1 MGNLNRVDAGIMT
14 HGTQRC
20 FQCGAVTTATARCR
34 CCGACLSVQSDE
46 SRWLSRG
53 DHLVVTLGE
62 AAPPRRRSS
71 ATLMTGSS
79 GSMQAMASG
88 TMQELSGPSLAS
100 LDALL
105 EETAPVSVTAAFA
118 PVKGPVKPPEQAT
131 MPIGTQ
137 ERPALS
143 ALTVQLSERLLQEP
157 RRRVWLGLDADGERY
172 RVEERVAQ
180 EREQPS
186 AFEQQ
191 LRDVV
196 LMPVGSTRH
205 GDHDLLVF
213 REQRGETLRAR
224 RSTETD
230 EVEPLLLLRW
240 LRPVALAM
248 ARVNAFGYALTGL
261 SSEMVL
267 FLDESGDV
275 AFDGVG
281 FLTPLHEPASVACM
295 MAGYSA
301 PELYEGDYYRRV
313 SARSDVYGFAMLA
326 YEVVT
331 GRTPPSC
338 AESGYHPMIWP
349 RDAEPGFP
357 LGLGRFFAA
366 CAAYDPA
373 ERPRSVEE
381 ALELLEE
388 CVEAVSMEEHAREFC
403 RLTAACE
410 THPGI
415 TKRLRQPVNQDA
427 VFCAVDAARSAVL
440 LCVSDGV
447 STSSFGSGE
456 IASAMVVR
464 RAREVWSRYQADEGS
479 WDWQR
484 IAMELKRAVQT
495 ANADV
500 VGYVDERF
508 SPFRGEPQEVMAA
521 TCVLAFV
528 LQSDALVV
536 SIGDSRSYLLRQGFL
551 ERIGR
556 DHNLMTLSV
565 ADGMPAHLAATL
577 PQGGTLARC
586 VGTFDLDEDGHLVP
600 AHLALDSY
608 LVHLRLDDRLLL
620 CTDGVTD
627 YLGDSDRAAEAA
639 LTQLLLREPTPELVC
654 LDILTAANRGG
665 GGDNIGVAV
674 CVVGSDYIT
683 AAERSASGNHSAYE
697 QGGGGH

>member
-118 PVKGPVKPPEQAT
+118 PVKGPVKPPEQGT

-143 ALTVQLSERLLQEP
+143 VLTVQLSERLLQEP

-267 FLDESGDV
+267 FLDESGEV

-301 PELYEGDYYRRV
+301 PELYEGDFYRRV

-338 AESGYHPMIWP
+338 AESGYHPLIWP

-381 ALELLEE
+381 ALEL
-388 CVEAVSMEEHAREFC
+388 AWRRC
-403 RLTAACE
+403 RW
-410 THPGI
+410 
-415 TKRLRQPVNQDA
+415 RSLRGS
-427 VFCAVDAARSAVL
+427 SAV
-440 LCVSDGV
+440 
-447 STSSFGSGE
+447 
-456 IASAMVVR
+456 
-464 RAREVWSRYQADEGS
+464 
-479 WDWQR
+479 
-484 IAMELKRAVQT
+484 
-495 ANADV
+495 
-500 VGYVDERF
+500 
-508 SPFRGEPQEVMAA
+508 
-521 TCVLAFV
+521 
-528 LQSDALVV
+528 
-536 SIGDSRSYLLRQGFL
+536 
-551 ERIGR
+551 
-556 DHNLMTLSV
+556 
-565 ADGMPAHLAATL
+565 
-577 PQGGTLARC
+577 
-586 VGTFDLDEDGHLVP
+586 
-600 AHLALDSY
+600 
-608 LVHLRLDDRLLL
+608 
-620 CTDGVTD
+620 
-627 YLGDSDRAAEAA
+627 
-639 LTQLLLREPTPELVC
+639 
-654 LDILTAANRGG
+654 
-665 GGDNIGVAV
+665 
-674 CVVGSDYIT
+674 
-683 AAERSASGNHSAYE
+683 
-697 QGGGGH
+697 

>member
-1 MGNLNRVDAGIMT
+1 
-14 HGTQRC
+14 
-20 FQCGAVTTATARCR
+20 
-34 CCGACLSVQSDE
+34 
-46 SRWLSRG
+46 
-53 DHLVVTLGE
+53 
-62 AAPPRRRSS
+62 
-71 ATLMTGSS
+71 
-79 GSMQAMASG
+79 MQAMQSG
-88 TMQELSGPSLAS
+88 TAQELSSPSLES

-118 PVKGPVKPPEQAT
+118 PVTRPLKPPEQAT

-143 ALTVQLSERLLQEP
+143 VLTVQLSERLLQEP

-205 GDHDLLVF
+205 GDHELLVF

-267 FLDESGDV
+267 FLDESGEV

-301 PELYEGDYYRRV
+301 PELYAGDYYRRV

-331 GRTPPSC
+331 GRIPPSC

-373 ERPRSVEE
+373 ERPRSLEA

-388 CVEAVSMEEHAREFC
+388 CVQAVSMEEPARGFS
-403 RLTAACE
+403 RLTASCE

-427 VFCAVDAARSAVL
+427 VFCAVDAVRSAVL

-447 STSSFGSGE
+447 STASFGSGE

-464 RAREVWSRYQADEGS
+464 RAREVWSRYQADEGG
-479 WDWQR
+479 WDWPR

-508 SPFRGEPQEVMAA
+508 APFRGEPQEVMAA

-528 LQSDALVV
+528 LRSDALVI
-536 SIGDSRSYLLRQGFL
+536 SIGDSRSYLFRQGFL

-586 VGTFDLDEDGHLVP
+586 VGTFDLDEEGHLVP
-600 AHLALDSY
+600 AQLVLDSY

-674 CVVGSDYIT
+674 CVAGSDYIT

>member
-1 MGNLNRVDAGIMT
+1 
-14 HGTQRC
+14 
-20 FQCGAVTTATARCR
+20 
-34 CCGACLSVQSDE
+34 
-46 SRWLSRG
+46 
-53 DHLVVTLGE
+53 
-62 AAPPRRRSS
+62 
-71 ATLMTGSS
+71 
-79 GSMQAMASG
+79 MQAMQEMQSG
-88 TMQELSGPSLAS
+88 TAQELSSPSLAS

-118 PVKGPVKPPEQAT
+118 PVTRPLKPPEQAT

-143 ALTVQLSERLLQEP
+143 VLTVQLSERLLQEP

-205 GDHDLLVF
+205 GDHELLVF

-267 FLDESGDV
+267 FLDESGEV

-301 PELYEGDYYRRV
+301 PELYAGDYYRRV

-331 GRTPPSC
+331 GRIPPSC

-349 RDAEPGFP
+349 RDTEPGFP

-373 ERPRSVEE
+373 ERPRSLEA

-388 CVEAVSMEEHAREFC
+388 CVQAVSMEEPARGFS
-403 RLTAACE
+403 RLTASCE

-427 VFCAVDAARSAVL
+427 VFCAVDAVRSAVL

-447 STSSFGSGE
+447 STASFGSGE

-464 RAREVWSRYQADEGS
+464 RAREVWSRYQADEGG
-479 WDWQR
+479 WDWPR

-508 SPFRGEPQEVMAA
+508 APFRGEPQEVMAA

-528 LQSDALVV
+528 LRSDALVI
-536 SIGDSRSYLLRQGFL
+536 SIGDSRSYLFRQGFL

-586 VGTFDLDEDGHLVP
+586 VGTFDLDEEGHLVP
-600 AHLALDSY
+600 AQLVLDSY

-674 CVVGSDYIT
+674 CVAGSDYIT

>member
-1 MGNLNRVDAGIMT
+1 
-14 HGTQRC
+14 
-20 FQCGAVTTATARCR
+20 
-34 CCGACLSVQSDE
+34 
-46 SRWLSRG
+46 
-53 DHLVVTLGE
+53 
-62 AAPPRRRSS
+62 
-71 ATLMTGSS
+71 MTGSS
-79 GSMQAMASG
+79 GSMQAMQSG
-88 TMQELSGPSLAS
+88 TAQELSSPSLAS

-118 PVKGPVKPPEQAT
+118 PVTRPLKPPEQAT

-143 ALTVQLSERLLQEP
+143 VLTVQLSERLLQEP

-205 GDHDLLVF
+205 GDHELLVF

-267 FLDESGDV
+267 FLDESGEV

-301 PELYEGDYYRRV
+301 PELYAGDYYRRV

-331 GRTPPSC
+331 GRIPPSC

-373 ERPRSVEE
+373 ERPRSLEA

-388 CVEAVSMEEHAREFC
+388 CVQAVSMEEPARGFS
-403 RLTAACE
+403 RLTASCE

-427 VFCAVDAARSAVL
+427 VFCAVDAVRSAVL

-447 STSSFGSGE
+447 STASFGSGE

-464 RAREVWSRYQADEGS
+464 RAREVWSRYQADEGG
-479 WDWQR
+479 WDWPR

-508 SPFRGEPQEVMAA
+508 APFRGEPQEVMAA

-528 LQSDALVV
+528 LRSDALVI
-536 SIGDSRSYLLRQGFL
+536 SIGDSRSYLFRQGFL

-586 VGTFDLDEDGHLVP
+586 VGTFDLDEEGHLVP
-600 AHLALDSY
+600 AQLVLDSY

-674 CVVGSDYIT
+674 CVAGSDYIT

>member
-1 MGNLNRVDAGIMT
+1 
-14 HGTQRC
+14 
-20 FQCGAVTTATARCR
+20 
-34 CCGACLSVQSDE
+34 
-46 SRWLSRG
+46 
-53 DHLVVTLGE
+53 
-62 AAPPRRRSS
+62 
-71 ATLMTGSS
+71 
-79 GSMQAMASG
+79 MQTMQSG
-88 TMQELSGPSLAS
+88 TMQELSSPSLAS

-105 EETAPVSVTAAFA
+105 EETAPVSVTATFA
-118 PVKGPVKPPEQAT
+118 PVKGPLKPPEQAT

-143 ALTVQLSERLLQEP
+143 VLTVQLSERLVQEP

-205 GDHDLLVF
+205 GDHELLVF

-224 RSTETD
+224 RSSETE

-267 FLDESGDV
+267 FLDESGEV

-295 MAGYSA
+295 LAGYSA
-301 PELYEGDYYRRV
+301 PELYEDDCYRRV

-331 GRTPPSC
+331 GRIPPSC
-338 AESGYHPMIWP
+338 AESGYHPLIWP

-373 ERPRSVEE
+373 ERPRSMEA

-388 CVEAVSMEEHAREFC
+388 CVQSVSMEEPAREFS
-403 RLTAACE
+403 RLTASCE

-427 VFCAVDAARSAVL
+427 VFCAVDAERSAVL

-447 STSSFGSGE
+447 STASFGSGE

-464 RAREVWSRYQADEGS
+464 RAREVWSRYQADEGG
-479 WDWQR
+479 WDWPR
-484 IAMELKRAVQT
+484 IAMELKRAVQA

-500 VGYVDERF
+500 VAYVDERF
-508 SPFRGEPQEVMAA
+508 APFRGEPQEVMAA

-528 LQSDALVV
+528 LRSDAFVV
-536 SIGDSRSYLLRQGFL
+536 SIGDSRSYLFRQGFL

-586 VGTFDLDEDGHLVP
+586 VGTFDLDDDGHMVP
-600 AHLALDSY
+600 AQLVLDSY

-627 YLGDSDRAAEAA
+627 YLGDSDQAAEAA

-665 GGDNIGVAV
+665 GGDNIGVAI
-674 CVVGSDYIT
+674 CVAGSDYIT
-683 AAERSASGNHSAYE
+683 ASERSASGNHSAYE
-697 QGGGGH
+697 QDGGGH

>member
-1 MGNLNRVDAGIMT
+1 MVVLIGVDATLMT

-20 FQCGAVTTATARCR
+20 FQCGAVTATANRCR

-53 DHLVVTLGE
+53 DQLVVTLGD
-62 AAPPRRRSS
+62 ASPQKPRSS

-79 GSMQAMASG
+79 GSVQA
-88 TMQELSGPSLAS
+88 TPSATLQGFSSAS
-100 LDALL
+100 LRALDELL
-105 EETAPVSVTAAFA
+105 EETAPMAVTAAYA
-118 PVKGPVKPPEQAT
+118 AVVKPPEQST
-131 MPIGTQ
+131 MPIGTE

-157 RRRVWLGLDADGERY
+157 RRRVWLGLDPEGERY
-172 RVEERVAQ
+172 RVEERVTQ
-180 EREQPS
+180 ERAGAG
-186 AFEQQ
+186 AFEYQ

-205 GDHDLLVF
+205 GDNALTVF
-213 REQRGETLRAR
+213 REQRGETLRSR

-248 ARVNAFGYALTGL
+248 ARVNAFGYALSGL

-267 FLDESGDV
+267 FLEESGEV

-281 FLTPLHEPASVACM
+281 FLTPLYEPTAVAWM

-301 PELYEGDYYRRV
+301 PELYEDGAYRRV

-326 YEVVT
+326 YEVIT
-331 GRTPPSC
+331 GRIPPSC
-338 AESGYHPMIWP
+338 AESGYYPMIWP

-366 CAAYDPA
+366 CAAYNPA
-373 ERPRSVEE
+373 DRPRSVEE

-388 CVEAVSMEEHAREFC
+388 CVRAVSMEEPARDFC

-427 VFCAVDAARSAVL
+427 VFCAVDTARSAVL

-464 RAREVWSRYQADEGS
+464 RAREVWSRYQAEESG
-479 WDWQR
+479 WDWPR

-500 VGYVDERF
+500 VAYVDERF

-528 LQSDALVV
+528 LNSDALVV
-536 SIGDSRSYLLRQGFL
+536 SIGDSRSYLFRDGFL

-586 VGTFDLDEDGHLVP
+586 VGTFDLDEEGHLVP
-600 AHLALDSY
+600 AQLVLDSY

-627 YLGDSDRAAEAA
+627 YLGDTDSISEAV
-639 LTQLLLREPTPELVC
+639 LTQLLLHEPTPELVC

-697 QGGGGH
+697 QGGHGH

>member
-1 MGNLNRVDAGIMT
+1 
-14 HGTQRC
+14 
-20 FQCGAVTTATARCR
+20 
-34 CCGACLSVQSDE
+34 
-46 SRWLSRG
+46 
-53 DHLVVTLGE
+53 
-62 AAPPRRRSS
+62 
-71 ATLMTGSS
+71 MTGSS
-79 GSMQAMASG
+79 GSVPAMASG
-88 TMQELSGPSLAS
+88 TLHGFSSPSLET
-100 LDALL
+100 LDELL
-105 EETAPVSVTAAFA
+105 DGTSNLSVTAAYA
-118 PVKGPVKPPEQAT
+118 AVTPAEQSTIPA
-131 MPIGTQ
+131 GTQ

-143 ALTVQLSERLLQEP
+143 VLTVQLRERLLQEP
-157 RRRVWLGLDADGERY
+157 RRRVWLGLSGEGERY
-172 RVEERVAQ
+172 KIEERVAQ
-180 EREQPS
+180 ERGTAGP
-186 AFEQQ
+186 FEQQ
-191 LRDVV
+191 LSDVV
-196 LMPVGSTRH
+196 VMPVGSTRH
-205 GDHDLLVF
+205 GDNELLVF
-213 REQRGETLRAR
+213 REQRGESLRAR
-224 RSTETD
+224 RVAEQD
-230 EVEPLLLLRW
+230 EVDPLLLLRW

-248 ARVNAFGYALTGL
+248 ARVNSFGFALCGL
-261 SSEMVL
+261 SSEMVV
-267 FLDESGDV
+267 FLEEGGEV

-281 FLTPLHEPASVACM
+281 FLTPLHEPTPVAHM

-301 PELYEGDYYRRV
+301 PELYEDGGYRRV
-313 SARSDVYGFAMLA
+313 SARCDVYGFAMLA
-326 YEVVT
+326 YEVIT
-331 GRTPPSC
+331 GRIPPSC
-338 AESGYHPMIWP
+338 AESGYYPLIWP

-357 LGLGRFFAA
+357 LGLGRFFTA
-366 CAAYDPA
+366 CAAFNPA
-373 ERPRSVEE
+373 DRPRSVED

-388 CVEAVSMEEHAREFC
+388 CVRAVSMEEPATELC

-464 RAREVWSRYQADEGS
+464 RAREVWSRYQAEEAG
-479 WDWQR
+479 WDWPR
-484 IAMELKRAVQT
+484 IAMELKRAIQA

-528 LQSDALVV
+528 LRNDALVV
-536 SIGDSRSYLLRQGFL
+536 SIGDSRSYLFRQGFL

-586 VGTFDLDEDGHLVP
+586 VGTFDLDEEGHLVP
-600 AHLALDSY
+600 SQLALDSH

-627 YLGDSDRAAEAA
+627 YLGDTDNASEAA
-639 LTQLLLREPTPELVC
+639 LSLLLLREPTPELAC
-654 LDILTAANRGG
+654 LDIMTAANRGG
-665 GGDNIGVAV
+665 GGDNIGVAI
-674 CVVGSDYIT
+674 CAVGSDYIT

-697 QGGGGH
+697 QGGTGH

>member
-1 MGNLNRVDAGIMT
+1 
-14 HGTQRC
+14 
-20 FQCGAVTTATARCR
+20 
-34 CCGACLSVQSDE
+34 
-46 SRWLSRG
+46 
-53 DHLVVTLGE
+53 
-62 AAPPRRRSS
+62 
-71 ATLMTGSS
+71 
-79 GSMQAMASG
+79 
-88 TMQELSGPSLAS
+88 
-100 LDALL
+100 
-105 EETAPVSVTAAFA
+105 
-118 PVKGPVKPPEQAT
+118 
-131 MPIGTQ
+131 
-137 ERPALS
+137 
-143 ALTVQLSERLLQEP
+143 
-157 RRRVWLGLDADGERY
+157 
-172 RVEERVAQ
+172 
-180 EREQPS
+180 
-186 AFEQQ
+186 
-191 LRDVV
+191 
-196 LMPVGSTRH
+196 
-205 GDHDLLVF
+205 
-213 REQRGETLRAR
+213 
-224 RSTETD
+224 
-230 EVEPLLLLRW
+230 
-240 LRPVALAM
+240 
-248 ARVNAFGYALTGL
+248 
-261 SSEMVL
+261 
-267 FLDESGDV
+267 LDESGEV

-301 PELYEGDYYRRV
+301 PELYEEGFYRRV
-313 SARSDVYGFAMLA
+313 SPRSDVYGFAMLA

-331 GRTPPSC
+331 GRIPPSC

-373 ERPRSVEE
+373 ERPRSLEA

-388 CVEAVSMEEHAREFC
+388 CVQAVSMEEPAREFS
-403 RLTAACE
+403 RLTASCE

-427 VFCAVDAARSAVL
+427 VFCAVDAVRSAVL

-447 STSSFGSGE
+447 STASFGSGE

-464 RAREVWSRYQADEGS
+464 RAREVWSRYQADEGG
-479 WDWQR
+479 WDWPR

-508 SPFRGEPQEVMAA
+508 APFRGEPQEVMAA

-528 LQSDALVV
+528 LRSDALVI
-536 SIGDSRSYLLRQGFL
+536 SIGDSRSYLFRQGFL

-586 VGTFDLDEDGHLVP
+586 VGTFDLDEEGHLVP
-600 AHLALDSY
+600 AQLVLDSY

-674 CVVGSDYIT
+674 CVAGSDYIT

>member
-1 MGNLNRVDAGIMT
+1 
-14 HGTQRC
+14 
-20 FQCGAVTTATARCR
+20 
-34 CCGACLSVQSDE
+34 
-46 SRWLSRG
+46 
-53 DHLVVTLGE
+53 
-62 AAPPRRRSS
+62 
-71 ATLMTGSS
+71 
-79 GSMQAMASG
+79 MQEMQSG
-88 TMQELSGPSLAS
+88 TAQELSSPSLAS

-118 PVKGPVKPPEQAT
+118 PVKGPLKPPEQAT

-143 ALTVQLSERLLQEP
+143 VLTVQLSERLLQEP

-205 GDHDLLVF
+205 GDHELLVF

-267 FLDESGDV
+267 FLDESGEV

-301 PELYEGDYYRRV
+301 PELYAGDYYRRV

-331 GRTPPSC
+331 GRIPPSC

-373 ERPRSVEE
+373 ERPRSLEA

-388 CVEAVSMEEHAREFC
+388 CVQAVSMEEPARGFS
-403 RLTAACE
+403 RLTASCE

-427 VFCAVDAARSAVL
+427 VFCAVDAVRSAVL

-447 STSSFGSGE
+447 STASFGSGE

-464 RAREVWSRYQADEGS
+464 RAREVWSRYQADEGG
-479 WDWQR
+479 WDWPR

-508 SPFRGEPQEVMAA
+508 APFRGEPQEVMAA

-528 LQSDALVV
+528 LRSDALVI
-536 SIGDSRSYLLRQGFL
+536 SIGDSRSYLFRQGFL

-586 VGTFDLDEDGHLVP
+586 VGTFDLDEEGHLVP
-600 AHLALDSY
+600 AQLVLDSY

-674 CVVGSDYIT
+674 CVAGSDYIT

>member
-1 MGNLNRVDAGIMT
+1 M
-14 HGTQRC
+14 
-20 FQCGAVTTATARCR
+20 
-34 CCGACLSVQSDE
+34 QSDE
-46 SRWLSRG
+46 SRWLARG
-53 DHLVVTLGE
+53 DHLVVTLGL
-62 AAPPRRRSS
+62 AAPPKRRSS

-79 GSMQAMASG
+79 GSVQAMPSG
-88 TMQELSGPSLAS
+88 TLPGLSSPSIETLDEL
-100 LDALL
+100 LD
-105 EETAPVSVTAAFA
+105 ETSNLSVTAAFA
-118 PVKGPVKPPEQAT
+118 PVKGPVKPPAQST

-143 ALTVQLSERLLQEP
+143 VLTVQLSERLLQEP
-157 RRRVWLGLDADGERY
+157 RRRVWLALSGDGERY

-180 EREQPS
+180 ERGTAGP
-186 AFEQQ
+186 FEQQ
-191 LRDVV
+191 LSDVV
-196 LMPVGSTRH
+196 VMPVGSTRH
-205 GDHDLLVF
+205 GDHELLVF
-213 REQRGETLRAR
+213 REQRGESLRAR
-224 RSTETD
+224 RVAEQD

-248 ARVNAFGYALTGL
+248 ARVNSFGFALCGL
-261 SSEMVL
+261 SSEMVV
-267 FLDESGDV
+267 FLEEDGEV
-275 AFDGVG
+275 AFDGVA
-281 FLTPLHEPASVACM
+281 FLTPLHEPTPVAHL

-301 PELYEGDYYRRV
+301 PELYEDGPYRRV
-313 SARSDVYGFAMLA
+313 SPRCDVYGLAMLA
-326 YEVVT
+326 YEVIT
-331 GRTPPSC
+331 GRIPPSC
-338 AESGYHPMIWP
+338 AESGYYPMIWP
-349 RDAEPGFP
+349 RDVEPGFP

-366 CAAYDPA
+366 CAAYNPSD
-373 ERPRSVEE
+373 RPRSVGE

-388 CVEAVSMEEHAREFC
+388 CVRAISMEEPATDIC

-427 VFCAVDAARSAVL
+427 VFCAVDTLRGAVL

-464 RAREVWSRYQADEGS
+464 RAREVWSRYQAEESG

-484 IAMELKRAVQT
+484 ISMELKRAVQT

-528 LQSDALVV
+528 LGDNALLV
-536 SIGDSRSYLLRQGFL
+536 SIGDSRSYLFRQGFL

-586 VGTFDLDEDGHLVP
+586 VGTFDLDEEGHLV
-600 AHLALDSY
+600 ASQLALDSH
-608 LVHLRLDDRLLL
+608 LVHLRFDDRLLL

-627 YLGDSDRAAEAA
+627 YLGDTDNASEAA
-639 LTQLLLREPTPELVC
+639 LTQMLLREPTPELLC

-665 GGDNIGVAV
+665 GGDNIGIAI
-674 CVVGSDYIT
+674 CALGAEYIT
-683 AAERSASGNHSAYE
+683 AVERSASGNHSAYE
-697 QGGGGH
+697 QGNHGQ

>member
-1 MGNLNRVDAGIMT
+1 
-14 HGTQRC
+14 
-20 FQCGAVTTATARCR
+20 
-34 CCGACLSVQSDE
+34 
-46 SRWLSRG
+46 
-53 DHLVVTLGE
+53 
-62 AAPPRRRSS
+62 
-71 ATLMTGSS
+71 
-79 GSMQAMASG
+79 MQAMQSG
-88 TMQELSGPSLAS
+88 TAQELSSPSLAS

-118 PVKGPVKPPEQAT
+118 PVTRPLKPPEQAT

-143 ALTVQLSERLLQEP
+143 VLTVQLSERLLQEP

-205 GDHDLLVF
+205 GDHELLVF

-267 FLDESGDV
+267 FLDESGEV

-301 PELYEGDYYRRV
+301 PELYAGDYYRRV

-331 GRTPPSC
+331 GRIPPSC

-373 ERPRSVEE
+373 ERPRSLEA

-388 CVEAVSMEEHAREFC
+388 CVQAVSMEEPARGFS
-403 RLTAACE
+403 RLTASCE

-427 VFCAVDAARSAVL
+427 VFCAVDAVRSAVL

-447 STSSFGSGE
+447 STASFGSGE

-464 RAREVWSRYQADEGS
+464 RAREVWSRYQADEGG
-479 WDWQR
+479 WDWPR

-508 SPFRGEPQEVMAA
+508 APFRGEPQEVMAA

-528 LQSDALVV
+528 LRSDALVI
-536 SIGDSRSYLLRQGFL
+536 SIGDSRSYLFRQGFL

-586 VGTFDLDEDGHLVP
+586 VGTFDLDEEGHLVP
-600 AHLALDSY
+600 AQLVLDSY

-674 CVVGSDYIT
+674 CVAGSDYIT

>member
-1 MGNLNRVDAGIMT
+1 
-14 HGTQRC
+14 
-20 FQCGAVTTATARCR
+20 
-34 CCGACLSVQSDE
+34 
-46 SRWLSRG
+46 
-53 DHLVVTLGE
+53 
-62 AAPPRRRSS
+62 
-71 ATLMTGSS
+71 
-79 GSMQAMASG
+79 MQAMQSMQSG
-88 TMQELSGPSLAS
+88 TTQELSSPSLAS

-105 EETAPVSVTAAFA
+105 EEAATVSVTAAFA
-118 PVKGPVKPPEQAT
+118 PVKGPVKPAEQGT

-143 ALTVQLSERLLQEP
+143 VLTVQLSERLLQEP

-186 AFEQQ
+186 SFEQQ

-205 GDHDLLVF
+205 GDHELLVF

-267 FLDESGDV
+267 FLDESGEV

-281 FLTPLHEPASVACM
+281 FLTPLHEPALVACM

-301 PELYEGDYYRRV
+301 PELYAGDYYRRV

-331 GRTPPSC
+331 GRIPPSC

-373 ERPRSVEE
+373 ERPRSLEA

-388 CVEAVSMEEHAREFC
+388 CVQAVSMEEPAREFS
-403 RLTAACE
+403 RLTASCE

-447 STSSFGSGE
+447 STASFGSGE

-464 RAREVWSRYQADEGS
+464 RAREVWSRYQADEGG
-479 WDWQR
+479 WDWPR

-508 SPFRGEPQEVMAA
+508 APFRGEPQEVMAA

-528 LQSDALVV
+528 LRSDALVI
-536 SIGDSRSYLLRQGFL
+536 SIGDSRSYLFRQGFL

-600 AHLALDSY
+600 AQLVLDSY

-674 CVVGSDYIT
+674 CVAGSDYIT

>member
-1 MGNLNRVDAGIMT
+1 
-14 HGTQRC
+14 
-20 FQCGAVTTATARCR
+20 
-34 CCGACLSVQSDE
+34 
-46 SRWLSRG
+46 
-53 DHLVVTLGE
+53 
-62 AAPPRRRSS
+62 
-71 ATLMTGSS
+71 MTGSS
-79 GSMQAMASG
+79 GSVRVMASD
-88 TMQELSGPSLAS
+88 TVEEFSGPSLDE
-100 LDALL
+100 LDELL
-105 EETAPVSVTAAFA
+105 EERAPRSVTAAYA
-118 PVKGPVKPPEQAT
+118 PVKPREQST
-131 MPIGTQ
+131 MPIWTQ
-137 ERPALS
+137 DRPAIS
-143 ALTVQLSERLLQEP
+143 ALTVELVERLLQEP
-157 RRRVWLGLDADGERY
+157 RRRVWLGLSADGERY

-180 EREQPS
+180 ERGTAGP
-186 AFEQQ
+186 FEQQ
-191 LRDVV
+191 LSDVV
-196 LMPVGSTRH
+196 VMPVGSTRH
-205 GDHDLLVF
+205 GDHELLVF
-213 REQRGETLRAR
+213 REQRGESLRAR
-224 RSTETD
+224 RVAEQD

-248 ARVNAFGYALTGL
+248 ARVNSFGFALCGL
-261 SSEMVL
+261 SSEMVV
-267 FLDESGDV
+267 FLEEDGEV
-275 AFDGVG
+275 AFDGVA
-281 FLTPLHEPASVACM
+281 FLTPLHEPTPVAHL

-301 PELYEGDYYRRV
+301 PELYEDGPYRRV
-313 SARSDVYGFAMLA
+313 SPRCDVYGLAMLA
-326 YEVVT
+326 YEVIT
-331 GRTPPSC
+331 GRIPPSC
-338 AESGYHPMIWP
+338 AESGYYPMIWP

-366 CAAYDPA
+366 CAAYNPSD
-373 ERPRSVEE
+373 RPRSVEE

-388 CVEAVSMEEHAREFC
+388 CVRAISMEEPATDIC

-427 VFCAVDAARSAVL
+427 VFCAVDTLRGAVM

-464 RAREVWSRYQADEGS
+464 RAREVWSRYQAEESG

-484 IAMELKRAVQT
+484 ISMELKRAVQT

-528 LQSDALVV
+528 LGDNALLV
-536 SIGDSRSYLLRQGFL
+536 SIGDSRSYLFRQGFL

-586 VGTFDLDEDGHLVP
+586 VGTFDLDDEGHLV
-600 AHLALDSY
+600 ASQLALDSY
-608 LVHLRLDDRLLL
+608 LVHLRFDDRLLL

-627 YLGDSDRAAEAA
+627 YLGDTDNASEAA
-639 LTQLLLREPTPELVC
+639 LTQMLLREPTPELLC

-665 GGDNIGVAV
+665 GGDNIGIAI
-674 CVVGSDYIT
+674 CALGAEYIT
-683 AAERSASGNHSAYE
+683 AVERSASGNHSAYE
-697 QGGGGH
+697 QGNHGQ